1 VYVSDI
7 KSAKQI
13 KKRRAP
19 RSAFKK
25 GVSGNPNGRPKN
37 ADSIAVFVRT
47 FLEEKNR
54 RDAIVEHAFARAVD
68 TNDPQAK
75 QWADFLF
82 NRAYGT
88 PVNSIE
94 LSGKDGNPL
103 EIKILIASDFA
114 DDTNDGK

>member
-1 VYVSDI
+1 VPT
-7 KSAKQI
+7 KKAAKRQPN
-13 KKRRAP
+13 KKNQT
-19 RSAFKK
+19 SFKP
-25 GVSGNPNGRPKN
+25 GEIRNPNGRPKN

-54 RDAIVEHAFARAVD
+54 RGQIIEHAFARSI
-68 TNDPQAK
+68 DPDDPSAK

-94 LSGKDGNPL
+94 LSGKNGEPI
-103 EIKILIASDFA
+103 EIKVVISSDFA
-114 DDTNDGK
+114 DDGK

>member
-1 VYVSDI
+1 MDTIQPVKPVN
-7 KSAKQI
+7 
-13 KKRRAP
+13 KRRANKTSFRP
-19 RSAFKK
+19 GQATA
-25 GVSGNPNGRPKN
+25 NPKGRPKN

-47 FLEEKNR
+47 FLENKGR
-54 RDAIVEHAFARAVD
+54 REAIVEHAFAHAVNPD
-68 TNDPQAK
+68 DPQAK

-114 DDTNDGK
+114 DDVDDGK